1 VLQRLHPW
9 NTRIRSWLWWI
20 VIVAI
25 IAALPVVYDRIQT
38 ENTSKKVEFVF
49 DYRDLVDVA
58 ALQPNPDAFIQEWL
72 GKLKEAG
79 VQSMSM
85 YESTL
90 SEFKSSRRIQ
100 LFNANEL
107 SLLTGQ
113 PVNLQQNYTNLLFT
127 SAENEKELAPIIRD
141 TFTRLGYEVRSWTFK
156 EQNGLVIEASPDQA
170 LIKPMQQDPITM
182 KMLHDRGFHIVP
194 RLTDALPYDSQ
205 VTEQLLSTYSNLG
218 VSRIIFDGESV
229 TGYSDE
235 ADRGTLTDFAN
246 RLKEHNI
253 GIATIENLK
262 KPQKGIQKLS
272 YLIDYNVV
280 RLYSLSEQDSSLSP
294 ATISDRFTL
303 ATKDRN
309 IRMLYLNTAA
319 AKDLTKAELTNS
331 LDNLVRSLQAPGHA
345 IRDIEKNGF
354 TMGQAEPFQVTD
366 SSLQH
371 YLKLIVVIGAV
382 AFISLLI
389 SYFIP
394 LLMTPAFILGLIG
407 AAGLYKLK
415 PALLEQA
422 LALGVSISAPT
433 IALILVIRKMQAL
446 RETNS
451 DLSAGT
457 RLVHTLI
464 QYVKTAIISLM
475 AVPFM
480 IALLNNISYSLVLNQ
495 FRGVSLLHLAPI
507 GLVALYVFLY
517 CGDSVLKEL
526 RRWLR
531 MPITVIM
538 VVAFVIAAAAGYYYL
553 TRTGNSGSVSSI
565 ELTFRSLLENLMGV
579 RPRNK
584 EFLLAHPLFMVGL
597 FISLRY
603 AWGRFFF
610 IIAVMGQLSM
620 VDTFAHIHSPVIIS
634 LIRGL
639 LGLGLGL
646 IIGLVAVLVW
656 QIVERCWK
664 KWSPLLEE

>member
-1 VLQRLHPW
+1 MLQRLHPW
-9 NTRIRSWLWWI
+9 NTRVRSWLWWI

-25 IAALPVVYDRIQT
+25 IAAMPVVYDRIQT
-38 ENTSKKVEFVF
+38 ENTSKKVEIVF
-49 DYRDLVDVA
+49 DYRDLLDVA
-58 ALQPNPDAFIQEWL
+58 AVQPNPDAFVQEWL
-72 GKLKEAG
+72 GKLKDAG

-90 SEFKSSRRIQ
+90 SEFKSSRKIQ

-107 SLLTGQ
+107 ALLTGQ

-127 SAENEKELAPIIRD
+127 SAENEKALAPIIRD
-141 TFTRLGYEVRSWTFK
+141 TFTRLGYEVRSWSFK
-156 EQNGLVIEASPDQA
+156 DQNGLVIEASPDQA
-170 LIKPMQQDPITM
+170 LIKPMPQDPMTM
-182 KMLHDRGFHIVP
+182 KMLHDRGFNIVP

-205 VTEQLLSTYSNLG
+205 KTEQLLSTYSDYG

-229 TGYSDE
+229 TGFTDE

-294 ATISDRFTL
+294 ATISDRFSL

-309 IRMLYLNTAA
+309 IRMLYLNTAP

-331 LDNLVRSLQAPGHA
+331 LDNLVHSLQAPGHA
-345 IRDIEKNGF
+345 IRDIEKHGF
-354 TMGQAEPFQVTD
+354 TMGQAEPFQVAD

-371 YLKLIVVIGAV
+371 YLKLIVVLGAV
-382 AFISLLI
+382 AFIALLI

-394 LLMTPAFILGLIG
+394 LLMTPAFIIGLIG

-415 PALLEQA
+415 PAMLEQA
-422 LALGVSISAPT
+422 LALGVAISAPT
-433 IALILVIRKMQAL
+433 IAIILVIRKTQSL
-446 RETNS
+446 REGNS
-451 DLSAGT
+451 NLSSGT

-517 CGDSVLKEL
+517 CGDSVVKEI

-538 VVAFVIAAAAGYYYL
+538 VVAFVFAAAAGYYYL
-553 TRTGNSGSVSSI
+553 TRTGNSGNVSSL

-584 EFLLAHPLFMVGL
+584 EFLLAHPLFMAGL

-634 LIRGL
+634 FIRGL

-646 IIGLVAVLVW
+646 IIGLVAILVW

>member
-1 VLQRLHPW
+1 MLQRLHPW

-127 SAENEKELAPIIRD
+127 SAESEKALAPIIRD
-141 TFTRLGYEVRSWTFK
+141 TFTRLGYEVRSWSFK

-170 LIKPMQQDPITM
+170 LMKPMQQDPITM
-182 KMLHDRGFHIVP
+182 QMLHDRGFHIVP

-218 VSRIIFDGESV
+218 VNRIIFDGESV
-229 TGYSDE
+229 TGFSDE

-446 RETNS
+446 REANS

-538 VVAFVIAAAAGYYYL
+538 VVAFVVAAAAGYYYL

-597 FISLRY
+597 FVSLRY

-620 VDTFAHIHSPVIIS
+620 VDTFAHIHSPVMIS